1 MILPEIPRARPP
13 TGVASRASR
22 DATASARATRN
33 PAYAGPGFG
42 AAPSARLAPS
52 RLAGGAFCGHQDHLG
67 QVQSP
72 WRSREAI
79 KKYFVWTALTCTV
92 RVLDFHM
99 VLSAGF

>member
-1 MILPEIPRARPP
+1 MYLFSLWPFSIVSEFYSFLAEKKRPEIRFYTRRA
-13 TGVASRASR
+13 
-22 DATASARATRN
+22 
-33 PAYAGPGFG
+33 GFG

-79 KKYFVWTALTCTV
+79 KKYFVWTALSRTV
-92 RVLDFHM
+92 RARTQ
-99 VLSAGF
+99 S